1 MRNYTQSILS
11 ALCGKHVEPGDIV
24 TVEVDRIMA
33 HDGTGPVLSRTL
45 DEHGITRLAAAD
57 RTVFIFDHYY
67 PPSTPREA
75 MLHATAR
82 EFAARHG
89 IPVYAGQGIAH
100 QVIAERVFATP
111 GTLFVGGDSH
121 TCTAGALGAFAMGVG
136 ATDVAAV
143 VASGRI
149 WLETPVVIRVRLVGA
164 LPEHATAHDLVLTI
178 VGRIGMQGG
187 LGKTLEFVG
196 PAVQSLSMSDR
207 LKISNHAVEMG
218 AIAGIFGV
226 DAQTRAWI
234 EERGGNLAYAERVPH
249 DADGDGAD
257 VEIDLAQVKPRVALP
272 SRPDRVM
279 DLDALEETVKVQQVF
294 LGSCAGGRLDDLRA
308 AAEILQGKRIAEG
321 VRLLVGPASAEVAA
335 AAMEEG
341 TLSTLLR
348 AGATI
353 LPPGCGACM
362 GWIGTL
368 GEGEVE
374 VSTQNRN
381 FVGRAG
387 APSSRIYLASPVT
400 AARVAL
406 TGVLEA
412 GDRA

>member
-100 QVIAERVFATP
+100 QVIAEKVFATP

-226 DAQTRAWI
+226 DARTRAWI

-412 GDRA
+412 GDRV

>member
-100 QVIAERVFATP
+100 QVIAEKVFATP